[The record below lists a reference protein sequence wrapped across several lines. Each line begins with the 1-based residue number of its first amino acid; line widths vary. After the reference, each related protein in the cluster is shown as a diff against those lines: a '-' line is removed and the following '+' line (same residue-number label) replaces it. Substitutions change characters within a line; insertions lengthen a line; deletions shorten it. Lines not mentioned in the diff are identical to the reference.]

1 MSAGKNDLAARARCF
16 AGAVLDMVSG
26 RSSEDDL
33 DRIAE
38 LVKASYAREQELRG
52 FMDDVNTEIV
62 KLAVLKGW
70 LDTFPATSAGRP
82 DDPELAVVWRVRRIL
97 DAGL

>member
-1 MSAGKNDLAARARCF
+1 MSTGKDGLAARARCL

-26 RSSEDDL
+26 EFPGDDL

-38 LVKASYAREQELRG
+38 
-52 FMDDVNTEIV
+52 
-62 KLAVLKGW
+62 LKGW
-70 LDTFPATSAGRP
+70 LDTFPATDAGRP

-97 DAGL
+97 DAGQ